1 MLNPLPSPVTSYP
14 QRGQSHQQPQHFTLL
29 VTFSRKWED
38 GAHRAPAPRGKAHEA
53 GRPGPQDGWGDSHG
67 RHPSLDFMLS
77 AHQGLRGKVA
87 GGWHSTLKHRGLTAA
102 GSAGRP
108 WWPDASSRGL
118 RLPAASGWQPGS
130 PARTRPA
137 PDGQR
142 AFLAVSGEMVMA
154 TGSHLP
160 SCAEGQVQSYS
171 ILCPP
176 SCPPSFLPGPGPQHC
191 QGTQG
196 SAPAFLAP
204 NRRRSSWGRAGP
216 SAGGRRSMGLPC
228 GSLTPHRAVLPH
240 GFTRGAR
247 PRLLAPS
254 PPVLRVAGL
263 VWPPEGLAPR
273 DPKPRSALWQEA
285 QGSTG

>member
-38 GAHRAPAPRGKAHEA
+38 GAHRAPTPSGKAHEA

-108 WWPDASSRGL
+108 WWPDASLRGL

-130 PARTRPA
+130 PARARPA
-137 PDGQR
+137 PDGHR

-176 SCPPSFLPGPGPQHC
+176 SCPLSFRPGPGPQHC

-196 SAPAFLAP
+196 VSTSLSGPKQATEQLGEGGTLRRRQKEHGAPVRLARATQGCASARVHSGRSAPP
-204 NRRRSSWGRAGP
+204 SS
-216 SAGGRRSMGLPC
+216 S
-228 GSLTPHRAVLPH
+228 
-240 GFTRGAR
+240 FT
-247 PRLLAPS
+247 PS
-254 PPVLRVAGL
+254 PKGCRP
-263 VWPPEGLAPR
+263 GLA
-273 DPKPRSALWQEA
+273 
-285 QGSTG
+285 T